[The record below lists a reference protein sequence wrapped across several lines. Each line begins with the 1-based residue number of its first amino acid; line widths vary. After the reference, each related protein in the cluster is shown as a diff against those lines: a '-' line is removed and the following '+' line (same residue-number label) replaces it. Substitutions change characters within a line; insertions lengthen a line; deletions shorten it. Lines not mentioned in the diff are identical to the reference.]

1 MIRALLNCERGNS
14 FIEMAL
20 ATPVFVALLIGM
32 VDISR
37 GVSAKL
43 QVVQSA
49 QRVVEL
55 VQRAGFDPNEIPD
68 LEAEAEAAAGTGS
81 DATVTG
87 WLECGSSTTRL
98 AYTGSCTPGE
108 AYSRHM
114 DVTITK
120 SFTPMFGTE
129 YFPGA
134 NADGTYTLRAKAG
147 VRIQ

>member
-20 ATPVFVALLIGM
+20 ATPVFVGLLVGM

-43 QVVQSA
+43 QVVQAA
-49 QRVVEL
+49 QRTVEL
-55 VQRAGFDPNEIPD
+55 VQRTGFNHNQMANYET
-68 LEAEAEAAAGTGS
+68 EAETAAGTGS
-81 DATVTG
+81 SATATA

-114 DVTITK
+114 DVTVAK
-120 SFTPMFGTE
+120 NFTPLFGTE
-129 YFPGA
+129 HFPGA
-134 NADGTYTLRAKAG
+134 NSDGTFTVRAKAG

>member
-20 ATPVFVALLIGM
+20 ATPVFVALLVGM

-43 QVVQSA
+43 QAVQAA

-55 VQRAGFDPNEIPD
+55 VQRSVFDPADIPD
-68 LEAEAEAAAGTGS
+68 LEAEAETAAGTGS
-81 DATVTG
+81 TATVTA

-98 AYTGSCTPGE
+98 AYSGSCSPGE

-114 DVTITK
+114 DVTVAKT
-120 SFTPMFGTE
+120 FTPIFGTD

-134 NADGTYTLRAKAG
+134 NADGTFTVRAKAG

>member
-20 ATPVFVALLIGM
+20 ATPVFVGLLVGM

-43 QVVQSA
+43 QVVQAA
-49 QRVVEL
+49 QRTVEL
-55 VQRAGFDPNEIPD
+55 VQRTGFDTNQMANYET
-68 LEAEAEAAAGTGS
+68 EAETAAGTGS
-81 DATVTG
+81 SATVTA

-114 DVTITK
+114 DVTVAK
-120 SFTPMFGTE
+120 NFTPLFGTE

-134 NADGTYTLRAKAG
+134 NSDGTFTVRAKAG

>member
-1 MIRALLNCERGNS
+1 MIRGLFKCERGNS

-43 QVVQSA
+43 QVVQAA
-49 QRVVEL
+49 QRTVEL
-55 VQRAGFDPNEIPD
+55 IQRTGFDISQMANY
-68 LEAEAEAAAGTGS
+68 EAEAETAAGEGS
-81 DATVTG
+81 AATVTA

-98 AYTGSCTPGE
+98 PYIGICTPGE

-114 DVTITK
+114 DVTVAK
-120 SFTPMFGTE
+120 NFEPLFGSE
-129 YFPGA
+129 HLPGA
-134 NADGTYTLRAKAG
+134 NADGSFTVRAKAG
-147 VRIQ
+147 VRLQ